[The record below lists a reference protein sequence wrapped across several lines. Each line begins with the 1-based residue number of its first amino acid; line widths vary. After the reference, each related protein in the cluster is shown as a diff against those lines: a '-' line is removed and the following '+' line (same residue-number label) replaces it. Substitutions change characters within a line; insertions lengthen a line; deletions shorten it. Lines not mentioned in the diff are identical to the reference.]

1 MRSRCM
7 VDGKLLIQNWARF
20 TVARRVWTSRA
31 KYEDSILQE
40 HTPVANISRTQPD
53 RLRLASAT
61 KRK

>member
-1 MRSRCM
+1 MGGGKLRSRCM

-40 HTPVANISRTQPD
+40 HTPVAKHFSYPARQAKA
-53 RLRLASAT
+53 R
-61 KRK
+61 

>member
-31 KYEDSILQE
+31 KYGDSILQE
-40 HTPVANISRTQPD
+40 HTPVANILVPSQTGEGS
-53 RLRLASAT
+53 LV
-61 KRK
+61 